1 MVKRTTTTL
10 IDSVFKR
17 FESIGSNVD
26 VMGKFGQDVD
36 RIFAELKALSDDLA
50 VVEAGG
56 GFMLSG
62 ARMTAGTVGVANAT
76 PTIVPHATK
85 IFDDA
90 TWVNLG
96 ADNTIITIPAGIT
109 RVNVL
114 AGFGGGGGWAANAVG
129 DREHELLKNGSE
141 VVALVQFCATS
152 GGSVSFTPITAG
164 AINVVPGDT
173 FSHRI
178 TQTSGGSLN
187 AFGLFLSAFA
197 L

>member
-1 MVKRTTTTL
+1 MVKRTTTL

-17 FESIGSNVD
+17 FESIGSKVG
-26 VMGKFGQDVD
+26 VMGKFDQDVD
-36 RIFAELKALSDDLA
+36 RIFAELKASSDDMA

-62 ARMTAGTVGVANAT
+62 ARMTVITTGVANAT
-76 PTIVPHATK
+76 PTIVAHTVE

-90 TWVNLG
+90 TWVDLG
-96 ADNTIITIPAGIT
+96 TDNTIITVPAGIT
-109 RVNVL
+109 RVSVL
-114 AGFGGGGGWAANAVG
+114 AGFTGSGGWDASAVG

-141 VVALVQFCATS
+141 VVALVRFCATTA
-152 GGSVSFTPITAG
+152 GLVSFTPITTG

-173 FSHRI
+173 FSHRV
-178 TQTSGGSLN
+178 TQTSGGSLD

-197 L
+197 LQ